1 MTAAAARL
9 AIRAV
14 KRGRTVPILFDLS
27 RLIARARHPT
37 PTGIDRVDLAYAEAL
52 LGAERQVAFTGRL
65 PGLGQFGFGRNHVA
79 RFVAATAARWAD
91 PDPAGAPLRHLLPG
105 ARRTAVMPAGSLRL
119 IVAHQLLDRGD
130 VLHRQLLRQQTRL
143 AVFLHDAIPAD
154 YPEYARPGGD
164 ARHRRRL
171 ATAAEF
177 AAGII
182 VNSAATAD
190 SLSKF
195 LGPAPPPL
203 LVAPLGLTP
212 RGTVQAPAPIRPY
225 FLVLGTIEPRKN
237 HRLLL
242 DVWRRLADSLPPA
255 QMPRLVIAGRRG
267 WANREVFER
276 LDRCPVVAAHVDE
289 VGRVPDAALPELIT
303 GARAVLMPSF
313 AEGFGLPVA
322 EALALGVPVIASNLA
337 AHREVGGGVPD
348 YIDPIDGP
356 GWLAAILDH
365 ARPGSLRRRVQFQRL
380 PEWRAPD
387 WPGHFARVFDFL
399 DSL

>member
-9 AIRAV
+9 SVRAAGHD
-14 KRGRTVPILFDLS
+14 RSAPLLFDLS
-27 RLIARARHPT
+27 RLISRARHPT

-52 LGAERQVAFTGRL
+52 LGAERRVAFTGRL
-65 PGLGQFGFGRNHVA
+65 PGLGQYGFSRRAVA

-91 PDPAGAPLRHLLPG
+91 PEPAGTPLRQLLPG
-105 ARRTAVMPAGSLRL
+105 IGRVAPLPPGAIRL
-119 IVAHQLLDRGD
+119 IVAHQLLDRGAE
-130 VLHRQLLRQQTRL
+130 LHRQLLRQQTRL
-143 AVFLHDAIPAD
+143 AVFLHDAIPVE

-177 AAGII
+177 AAGVI
-182 VNSAATAD
+182 VNSAATAA
-190 SLSKF
+190 SLRGF
-195 LGPAPPPL
+195 LGPTPPPL

-212 RGTVQAPAPIRPY
+212 RGAVQAPAPIRPY

-255 QMPRLVIAGRRG
+255 QVPRLVIAGRRG
-267 WANREVFER
+267 WENREVFDR

-289 VGRVPDAALPELIT
+289 VGRIPDAMLPELIA

-322 EALALGVPVIASNLA
+322 EALALGVPVIASDLP
-337 AHREVGGGVPD
+337 AHREVGGAVPD
-348 YIDPIDGP
+348 YLDPLDGP
-356 GWLAAILDH
+356 GWQAAIIDH
-365 ARPGSLRRRVQFQRL
+365 ARPGSARRAAQRERL
-380 PEWRAPD
+380 PSWQAPN
-387 WPGHFARVFDFL
+387 WPAHFAAVFAFL
-399 DSL
+399 DGL

>member
-164 ARHRRRL
+164 SRHRRRL

-212 RGTVQAPAPIRPY
+212 RGTVQAPAPIRPCSAPSNPARITACCSMS
-225 FLVLGTIEPRKN
+225 GGGWPIRCRPRRCRGWSLPGAAAGRIAKFSN
-237 HRLLL
+237 ASIAARW
-242 DVWRRLADSLPPA
+242 WRRMSTKSAACP
-255 QMPRLVIAGRRG
+255 MR
-267 WANREVFER
+267 
-276 LDRCPVVAAHVDE
+276 RCP
-289 VGRVPDAALPELIT
+289 
-303 GARAVLMPSF
+303 S
-313 AEGFGLPVA
+313 
-322 EALALGVPVIASNLA
+322 
-337 AHREVGGGVPD
+337 
-348 YIDPIDGP
+348 
-356 GWLAAILDH
+356 
-365 ARPGSLRRRVQFQRL
+365 
-380 PEWRAPD
+380 
-387 WPGHFARVFDFL
+387 
-399 DSL
+399 